1 MPALSTAIIVGG
13 IVGAAGS
20 IASAKMN
27 SNAARRAAQAQERAA
42 SEAMAAEREAES
54 ENRRQFDITQE
65 TNQRNWETEQD
76 REQMRY
82 DQGRTDSLRREAQD
96 AARWA
101 YDNRR
106 RSTSRAAGRAAVEAL
121 ARDAGLTLRDVE
133 PPPDYSQGWSPEDM
147 TPPKE
152 SETFRRPGATAP
164 PNYTMPVVNPNDPKL
179 TRRPMADLGTY

>member
-13 IVGAAGS
+13 IVTAAGS
-20 IASAKMN
+20 VASAKMN
-27 SNAARRAAQAQERAA
+27 SNAARRAARAQERAA
-42 SEAMAAEREAES
+42 SEAMAMEREAES
-54 ENRRQFDITQE
+54 ENRRQFDITQS

-82 DQGRTDSLRREAQD
+82 DQGRTDALRQEAQ
-96 AARWA
+96 ANARWA

-133 PPPDYSQGWSPEDM
+133 APPDMSQGWDSGSL
-147 TPPKE
+147 TPPRE
-152 SETFRRPGATAP
+152 SETFRRPPQATAP
-164 PNYTMPVVNPNDPKL
+164 PGGGMPVVDPNDPRL
-179 TRRPMADLGTY
+179 TRKMSSLGAF